1 MLTMIS
7 DRRKPTQRGAISG
20 TQTTTHGSLIGEFDT
35 ATLPTVH
42 GGEQSNTS
50 ALFGDKLILK
60 LFRRL
65 TPGINPDLEI
75 GRQLTEQHELSI
87 VPKVA
92 GALEYQ
98 LESGEHFTLGIL
110 HEYVPNVRDAWKY
123 TLEELA
129 RYFEHVQSA
138 DIHEFDVHD

>member
-7 DRRKPTQRGAISG
+7 GRHRKVTQRGAIRG
-20 TQTTTHGSLIGEFDT
+20 TQTTSLERLIDEFDA

-50 ALFGDKLILK
+50 AIFAEKFILK

-75 GRQLTEQHELSI
+75 GRHLTEHHELSI
-87 VPKVA
+87 VPKAA

-98 LESGEHFTLGIL
+98 LESGEQFTLGIL
-110 HEYVPNVRDAWKY
+110 HEYVPNVGDAWKY
-123 TLEELA
+123 TLED
-129 RYFEHVQSA
+129 RKS
-138 DIHEFDVHD
+138 